1 MWPRHL
7 LDWHTP
13 MRRPRHILSRV
24 PLPLTMER
32 NHSPSLRSQVCYRP
46 QQPSAPTSICEL
58 LKRYDVATP
67 TDQSARSVA
76 SPRPI
81 KTRAGAIC
89 SDPGHVSMRS
99 EQANGVDVAAF
110 LSAEEKTR
118 CHSSSEGFSRR
129 KNTNSRDGQAN
140 ICHEY
145 ESDDHFVAR
154 FPRTIKV
161 GRDLTVR

>member
-1 MWPRHL
+1 MWPRRFL
-7 LDWHTP
+7 GWRTP

-32 NHSPSLRSQVCYRP
+32 NHSPSLRSRLCYRP

-58 LKRYDVATP
+58 LKRYDVAIP
-67 TDQSARSVA
+67 TDQSARSAA

-81 KTRAGAIC
+81 KTRAGARC

-99 EQANGVDVAAF
+99 EQANSVDVAAF
-110 LSAEEKTR
+110 LSAEEKSR
-118 CHSSSEGFSRR
+118 CHSSSEGFGRR
-129 KNTNSRDGQAN
+129 KNTNNGDGQAKT
-140 ICHEY
+140 CQEY
-145 ESDDHFVAR
+145 ESDDYFVAR